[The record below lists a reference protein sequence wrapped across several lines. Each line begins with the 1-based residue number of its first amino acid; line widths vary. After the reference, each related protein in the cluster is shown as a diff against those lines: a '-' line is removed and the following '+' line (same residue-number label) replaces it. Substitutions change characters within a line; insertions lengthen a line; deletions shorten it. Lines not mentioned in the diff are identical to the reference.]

1 MYGAAHSVRIRPGF
15 VPHDAPAGAAHQ
27 GAPPCADAGVPAAH
41 TIEIQIARYE
51 SMSIDFILVVLIM
64 LEHENRMVFI
74 CVTVSVYAVSGCF
87 GVSVPA
93 RFPVRERTCECAEPA
108 QENPVAVRGDAVCTA
123 RSTLVDRHSV
133 YTLIRLGVARWGPK

>member
-15 VPHDAPAGAAHQ
+15 VPHDAPAGAAQ

-74 CVTVSVYAVSGCF
+74 CVTVSVYAVSGSEYRF
-87 GVSVPA
+87 PRGSPFANGLVSVQSPP
-93 RFPVRERTCECAEPA
+93 RR
-108 QENPVAVRGDAVCTA
+108 
-123 RSTLVDRHSV
+123 
-133 YTLIRLGVARWGPK
+133 IR

>member
-1 MYGAAHSVRIRPGF
+1 MYGEAHSVRIRPGF

-41 TIEIQIARYE
+41 TIEIQIEIYALRGSAHATSYE

-74 CVTVSVYAVSGCF
+74 CVTVSVYAVSGSEYRF
-87 GVSVPA
+87 PRGSPFANGLVSVQSPP
-93 RFPVRERTCECAEPA
+93 RR
-108 QENPVAVRGDAVCTA
+108 
-123 RSTLVDRHSV
+123 
-133 YTLIRLGVARWGPK
+133 IR

>member
-15 VPHDAPAGAAHQ
+15 VPHDAPAGAAQ

-41 TIEIQIARYE
+41 TIEIQIEIYALRGSQLARYE

-74 CVTVSVYAVSGCF
+74 CVTVSVYAVSGSEYRF
-87 GVSVPA
+87 PRGSPFANGLVSVQSPP
-93 RFPVRERTCECAEPA
+93 RR
-108 QENPVAVRGDAVCTA
+108 
-123 RSTLVDRHSV
+123 
-133 YTLIRLGVARWGPK
+133 IR